1 MDLSPNRIVA
11 FLTPLV
17 FVPAA
22 GWIAQWSAQHLP
34 GVPNLDP
41 AQLTGIF
48 ATGAVAALTM
58 AFKWLQGWQQ
68 HEARQSQDGKNGK
81 PAGNPR
87 FELRGEV
94 YGAQ

>member
-1 MDLSPNRIVA
+1 MSLSPNRIVA

-17 FVPAA
+17 FVPVA
-22 GWIAQWSAQHLP
+22 GWAAQWSAQHLP

-68 HEARQSQDGKNGK
+68 HEAREAQGGDGK
-81 PAGNPR
+81 PARKPS
-87 FELRGEV
+87 FELHGEV
-94 YGAQ
+94 YGGQ